1 MKNRYSKA
9 FKILSV
15 ILVLCLSLCVALPQN
30 VTFAE
35 EAEAITSAKAEIQQQ
50 TGYKQVAE
58 NKNLILY
65 ANMSN
70 GYFAVLNK
78 KNGSL
83 WYSVPPNTADDKLTK
98 GLAKSELRSHLVL
111 DYLPVEDLYKGV
123 GVQSA
128 NSYQECVQK
137 GGIKI
142 EKITN
147 GIKIVFTFE
156 RLGFVIPVTYTIKDD
171 YLEATIDTKNLDEGD
186 TNLLVTVYFLNFMG
200 AVGPEEDGY
209 LFVPDG
215 CGAVASFNKGII
227 PYSNYAKMV
236 YGGDKAEI
244 ATQEITQQENISLP
258 VFGTV
263 VESKGAMFTII
274 TSGDGAAT
282 IGAKTN
288 NAKQYWNVAN
298 ARMRYRVFKTGQG
311 LYETAG
317 YGDRIATV
325 TDQPFGVDAFTLR
338 YYFLDGED
346 ASYTG
351 MAKCYRDYLT
361 KEKGLEKSVSKS
373 TLALNVY
380 GSLETEANFLGIKYN
395 KKQVLTSFDDTKAI
409 VEELKSEGVDNISLL
424 YNGWTNNGVYNRKY
438 LKSATPLSVLG
449 GKKGMDSLID
459 YLSDN
464 GFDYYL
470 GADFLNFSQ
479 SSLGISRRKDSAA
492 QPNGDVAYQYEH
504 SIVTYGIDR
513 ETDPWV
519 LISPLELKSAS
530 SKFLKDFNKKGYD
543 SICLSNIGS
552 TIYSDF
558 SPKDGIYRS
567 TGLTLLEDFIKSVD
581 VENVAVDGA
590 NAYAVSYADKVYNL
604 PVSSS
609 KYDIFDYDVPFIQ
622 MVFHGYKSY
631 TTPAVIQSVDPET
644 LYLKSIETG
653 SDLQFL
659 CVSDD
664 SYNLRET
671 RLSYMYSSE
680 FSLWKDMAVSYYKE
694 QSKVNNLVYDQVIVG
709 HECVAKDVF
718 KTVYANGTT
727 VYVNYNTEDVTIGD
741 ITVKAENYLVV
752 KEAA

>member
-1 MKNRYSKA
+1 MKKRYSKA
-9 FKILSV
+9 VKILSV
-15 ILVLCLSLCVALPQN
+15 ILILCLSLCVALPQN

-35 EAEAITSAKAEIQQQ
+35 EAQEVTAAKEEIKSQK
-50 TGYKQVAE
+50 GYKQVAE
-58 NKNLILY
+58 NKNLIFY

-78 KNGSL
+78 NNGST
-83 WYSVPPNTADDKLTK
+83 WYSVPPNVDDDKLTK
-98 GLAKSELRSHLVL
+98 GLARAEVRSHIVL
-111 DYLPVEDLYKGV
+111 DYLPIEDLYKGV

-128 NSYQECVQK
+128 NSQQACLQK
-137 GGIKI
+137 GGLKV
-142 EKITN
+142 EQITN
-147 GIKIVFTFE
+147 GVKLTFTFE
-156 RLGFVIPVTYTIKDD
+156 SLGFVIPVTYTINDN

-186 TNLLVTVYFLNFMG
+186 RNLLVTVYFLNTMG
-200 AVGPEEDGY
+200 AVGPEENGY
-209 LFVPDG
+209 LFIPDG
-215 CGAVASFNKGII
+215 CGAIASFNKGIV
-227 PYSNYAKMV
+227 PYSNYSKMV
-236 YGGDKAEI
+236 YGGDKAEV
-244 ATQEITQQENISLP
+244 ATQEVTQQENISLP

-263 VESKGAMFTII
+263 VENKGAMFTVI

-282 IGAKTN
+282 IAAKTN

-298 ARMRYRVFKTGQG
+298 VRMRYRVFKTGEG

-317 YGDRIATV
+317 YGNRIATV
-325 TDQPFGVDAFTLR
+325 TEQPFDVDAFTLR

-351 MAKCYRDYLT
+351 MAECYRNYLI

-395 KKQVLTSFDDTKAI
+395 KKQVLTTFEDAKAI
-409 VEELKSEGVDNISLL
+409 VEELKGEGVDSISLL

-449 GKKGMDSLID
+449 GKKGMNSLLD
-459 YLSDN
+459 YLNDN
-464 GFDYYL
+464 DFEYYL

-479 SSLGISRRKDSAA
+479 SRLGVSRKNDSAA
-492 QPNGDVAYQYEH
+492 QPNGNIAYQYDH

-513 ETDPWV
+513 EVDPWV
-519 LISPLELKSAS
+519 LISPTELKSAS

-558 SPKDGIYRS
+558 SPKDGIYRA
-567 TGLTLLEDFIKSVD
+567 TGLTLLEDFIKNVD

-590 NAYAVSYADKVYNL
+590 NSYAVTYADKAYNL

-631 TTPAVIQSVDPET
+631 TTPAVIQSVDPKT

-653 SDLQFL
+653 SDLQFI
-659 CVSDD
+659 CTSDD

-671 RLSYMYSSE
+671 RLSSLYSSE
-680 FSLWKDMAVSYYKE
+680 FSLWKDKAISYYKE
-694 QSKVNNLVYDQVIVG
+694 QSKVNNSVYDQTIIG

-718 KTVYANGTT
+718 KTVYANNTA
-727 VYVNYNTEDVTIGD
+727 VYVNYNAEDITIGD
-741 ITVKAENYLVV
+741 ITVKAEDYLVV